1 MNIQSLRIV
10 GTPEGISFLLL
21 LGIAMPIKYIW
32 GNPIFVKYIG
42 MGHGVLF
49 LLFLVML
56 FVVCHRMKWSLS
68 VFNKGLIAAV
78 LPFGPFVFDR
88 KIKQLADQN

>member
-10 GTPEGISFLLL
+10 GTLEGISFLLL

-68 VFNKGLIAAV
+68 VFNMGLIAAV
-78 LPFGPFVFDR
+78 LPFGL
-88 KIKQLADQN
+88 ICI